1 MILYL
6 ETSNL
11 VKLYVAEPD
20 TSEIR
25 RLVEEAEIVASSIIA
40 YPETRAA
47 LARKLRE
54 GGITEREYRRIKR
67 EFISD
72 WEKYLVMLLT
82 KGIAKSAGDL
92 AEKHVLRGFDALH
105 LASVLALKSE
115 MSSPVCFSSADRR
128 LCRAA
133 EKEGF

>member
-20 TSEIR
+20 TVEIR

-40 YPETRAA
+40 YTETRAA

-54 GGITEREYRRIKR
+54 RGITEREYRRIKR

-72 WEKYLVMLLT
+72 WEKYLIMLLT
-82 KGIAKSAGDL
+82 MGIAKSAGDL
-92 AEKHVLRGFDALH
+92 AEKHGLRGFDALH

-115 MSSPVCFSSADRR
+115 ISSPVCFCSADLR